1 MSAPNEPENT
11 SAQNLCRC
19 LLAIR
24 LDQKS
29 DRAHSEETLNE
40 IRQFVIERNTERVK
54 VSGVMLYQ
62 EDVFVL
68 FVEAYFKTQ
77 MELLGKVVLGLKRK
91 EPKFVY
97 SVKVL
102 VFNEQFKQRLVLL
115 RFLVKGDGIG
125 RW

>member
-1 MSAPNEPENT
+1 MSAPNEPEST
-11 SAQNLCRC
+11 SSENLCRC

-24 LDQKS
+24 LNQKS

-40 IRQFVIERNTERVK
+40 IRQFVIERNSERVQ

-77 MELLGKVVLGLKRK
+77 MELLGKVVLGLKLK

-102 VFNEQFKQRLVLL
+102 VFNEQFKQR
-115 RFLVKGDGIG
+115 
-125 RW
+125 